1 MHIMKKNKAF
11 GATQGMLLFVLY
23 NNLIIMIIMKHTV
36 TLHTSNIEIMAESHQ
51 ILCSYCIDFTKH
63 HKSNTVTSTF
73 CIITAEK
80 DLY

>member
-1 MHIMKKNKAF
+1 
-11 GATQGMLLFVLY
+11 
-23 NNLIIMIIMKHTV
+23 MIIMKHTV
-36 TLHTSNIEIMAESHQ
+36 TLHTSNIEIMAESHP